1 MISKTE
7 KVRFSTRMV
16 QVSRGSSMKIG
27 QLPTA
32 NTNALTVRLRCLMSL
47 RDDGWPIAHTLL
59 NYELKDHSRAYYV
72 SFSLPRL
79 YNSSLMFSNSQHRF
93 LKKPQEFRLSTDPKN
108 HIEDYYFGDTNMA
121 PRE

>member
-47 RDDGWPIAHTLL
+47 RDDGWPIAHTLS
-59 NYELKDHSRAYYV
+59 NYDVKITLERIMSRSACQDDII
-72 SFSLPRL
+72 L
-79 YNSSLMFSNSQHRF
+79 H
-93 LKKPQEFRLSTDPKN
+93 
-108 HIEDYYFGDTNMA
+108 
-121 PRE
+121 